1 MGLTWCLPFYSIEL
15 PVIKPLVSIIV
26 RTYKGRDVLL
36 KQCLLSIINQT
47 YSNIEIIVVED
58 GGETMRPITKLI
70 SSITNIKYYNQEKIG
85 RSATGNFGLKKSK
98 GDYCLFLDD
107 DDLIFA
113 DHIEIL
119 ARSLQDNPEA
129 SASYSLAYEV
139 PTHMGTDKEYY
150 YEGDFRTLGLF
161 YQPFDYEVLTDHNY
175 FPIQTVLFKKELF
188 LQRGGFNEDLTYLE
202 DWNLWLKYAYENTF
216 IYNEK
221 TTSIYRTP
229 INNENKN
236 KRDSELH
243 EAYNIAKDS
252 AFASIA
258 LYSTVNQ
265 N

>member
-188 LQRGGFNEDLTYLE
+188 LQSGGFNEDLTYLE